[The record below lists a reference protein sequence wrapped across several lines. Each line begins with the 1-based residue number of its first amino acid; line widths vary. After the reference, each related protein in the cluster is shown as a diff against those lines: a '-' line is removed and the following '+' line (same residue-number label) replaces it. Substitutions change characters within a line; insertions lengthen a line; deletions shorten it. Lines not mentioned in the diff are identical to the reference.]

1 MLYNRPMENM
11 MLTEEFLEELLE
23 ARNIDDYVSMLQDS
37 DLTCA
42 PSLAELLNQYLE
54 QKNLMRSKVIAKAQ
68 INSTFGYQ
76 IFMGTRQASR
86 DKILALAFA
95 MRLNLRETTRLLQA
109 GGANTLYAKS
119 RRDAII
125 IFCIDHEYTL
135 IKANQELYRLGE
147 RTIN

>member
-1 MLYNRPMENM
+1 MLYNGPMENM

-86 DKILALAFA
+86 DKILA
-95 MRLNLRETTRLLQA
+95 
-109 GGANTLYAKS
+109 
-119 RRDAII
+119 
-125 IFCIDHEYTL
+125 
-135 IKANQELYRLGE
+135 
-147 RTIN
+147 

>member
-1 MLYNRPMENM
+1 MLYNGPMENM
-11 MLTEEFLEELLE
+11 MLTEEFLEELLD
-23 ARNIDDYVSMLQDS
+23 ARNIDDYVSLLQDS
-37 DLTCA
+37 DLACT

>member
-1 MLYNRPMENM
+1 
-11 MLTEEFLEELLE
+11 MLTEEFLEELLD
-23 ARNIDDYVSMLQDS
+23 ARNIDDYVSLLQDS
-37 DLTCA
+37 DLACT
-42 PSLAELLNQYLE
+42 PSLADLLNQYLE
-54 QKNLMRSKVIAKAQ
+54 QKNLVRSKVIAEAQ

-125 IFCIDHEYTL
+125 IFCLDHEYTL
-135 IKANQELYRLGE
+135 IKVNQELFRLGE
-147 RTIN
+147 RTID

>member
-1 MLYNRPMENM
+1 MRATSTITFRCCRI
-11 MLTEEFLEELLE
+11 LTWRALLPLPIFL
-23 ARNIDDYVSMLQDS
+23 ISTWS
-37 DLTCA
+37 K
-42 PSLAELLNQYLE
+42 
-54 QKNLMRSKVIAKAQ
+54 KNLVRSKVIAEAQ

-125 IFCIDHEYTL
+125 IFCIDREYTL
-135 IKANQELYRLGE
+135 IKVNQELFRLGE
-147 RTIN
+147 RTID

>member
-1 MLYNRPMENM
+1 MLYNGPMENM

-76 IFMGTRQASR
+76 IFM
-86 DKILALAFA
+86 
-95 MRLNLRETTRLLQA
+95 
-109 GGANTLYAKS
+109 
-119 RRDAII
+119 
-125 IFCIDHEYTL
+125 
-135 IKANQELYRLGE
+135 
-147 RTIN
+147 